1 MYNSDRHFKLYLED
15 MLLAMNR
22 IAEYIEGFDFIRF
35 KQNYMIVDAVIRNF
49 EVIGE
54 AAKNIPDS
62 IKENNMDVP
71 WKKMYSLRN
80 TISHEYFGIDY
91 EIIWEIAA
99 NQLPAN
105 KKQIEQIVAQLK
117 TQ

>member
-1 MYNSDRHFKLYLED
+1 MYNSLDRNFKLYLED
-15 MLLAMNR
+15 MLVAMSR
-22 IAEYIEGFDFIRF
+22 IEEYIEGYDFIRF
-35 KQNYMIVDAVIRNF
+35 KQNYLIVDAVIRNF

-62 IKENNMDVP
+62 IKNENTDVP

-99 NQLPAN
+99 NQLPNN
-105 KKQIEQIVAQLK
+105 KNQIEQIIKQLK
-117 TQ
+117 E

>member
-1 MYNSDRHFKLYLED
+1 LH
-15 MLLAMNR
+15 LA
-22 IAEYIEGFDFIRF
+22 
-35 KQNYMIVDAVIRNF
+35 KVIIISEC

-62 IKENNMDVP
+62 IKNNNTDVP
-71 WKKMYSLRN
+71 WKQMYNLRN

-99 NQLPAN
+99 NQLPNN
-105 KKQIEQIVAQLK
+105 KKQIEKIIRTLEK
-117 TQ
+117 